1 MGCYGLWRFAAFRS
15 RSNQKASNSSL
26 VDIRGNLPPLP
37 RGFLYKLPGDSQDSE
52 PRRAGRRR
60 DSSRV
65 RGTDRSAF
73 QDKTKIVPG
82 PLRNGVTAHAAAH
95 IHHGTRCSIYHKRVV
110 LRAGGWKT
118 EWERER

>member
-15 RSNQKASNSSL
+15 RSNQKASNSSP

-37 RGFLYKLPGDSQDSE
+37 RGFFYKLPGDSQDSE

-65 RGTDRSAF
+65 RGTDWSAF
-73 QDKTKIVPG
+73 QDKTKIVPDS
-82 PLRNGVTAHAAAH
+82 LRNGVTAHAAAH
-95 IHHGTRCSIYHKRVV
+95 IHHRTRCSIYYKRVV
-110 LRAGGWKT
+110 LRVGGLIYLW
-118 EWERER
+118 RGVG